1 MSQLRW
7 IGFVAPHSSI
17 AQRMSFV
24 PEIFGVFI
32 EGHKICQPV
41 HQDYYKLHV
50 HAVGIYASQHPS
62 LHIPSY
68 SSEL

>member
-1 MSQLRW
+1 MLQLRW
-7 IGFVAPHSSI
+7 IGFVALHSSI
-17 AQRMSFV
+17 AQHMSFV

-32 EGHKICQPV
+32 EGRKICQPV

-50 HAVGIYASQHPS
+50 YAVGMYASQQPS

-68 SSEL
+68 STEF